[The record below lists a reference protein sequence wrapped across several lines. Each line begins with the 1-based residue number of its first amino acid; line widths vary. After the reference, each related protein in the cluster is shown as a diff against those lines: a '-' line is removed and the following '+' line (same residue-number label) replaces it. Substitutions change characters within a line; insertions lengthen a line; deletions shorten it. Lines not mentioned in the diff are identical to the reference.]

1 MTPLVDLVIRTSPA
15 LAKRLLDNGAADIIT
30 RMADGKFDAI
40 TKCIVSVLTPND
52 APLSNN
58 ILNAISI
65 AKYGTN
71 PALGLG
77 IDLLKIAGVVT
88 STIKMNGISK
98 DVKIIL
104 SKVGEI
110 CVSLNVV
117 KTISYLNMGIGLVN
131 LGTEIAG
138 IIYIGKRLNDVQKSI
153 GQLSTQIGQLKTM
166 LTNERISYFHR
177 LCLRFGSISVRL
189 RDNDFV
195 DRKEIEELLID
206 MRAFMSEMIRNIYY
220 DAIDAEIILEMIFTL
235 LSAYVSLLNVFV
247 RDYYFEKGRFQDNI
261 ETYSNQ
267 LFSELLD
274 DKFIKIVGDYLVVK
288 KGLQISEALS
298 ALQTQQLLVTNC
310 MLQHQD
316 NIDLIKLL
324 GTKKDYLTLMN
335 ALNQYSEDEMEKLI
349 PIIEKK
355 TGRSDCREVI
365 KKIMRENTLAA
376 C

>member
-1 MTPLVDLVIRTSPA
+1 MTSMVDLVIRTSPA

-30 RMADGKFDAI
+30 RRADGKFDAI
-40 TKCIVSVLTPND
+40 TKCIVSMLTPND
-52 APLSNN
+52 AQLSNT
-58 ILNAISI
+58 ILNVINV
-65 AKYGTN
+65 AKYATN

-77 IDLLKIAGVVT
+77 IDLLKISGVIT
-88 STIKMNGISK
+88 SSIKMNRISRDIK
-98 DVKIIL
+98 TIL
-104 SKVGEI
+104 SRVGEI

-117 KTISYLNMGIGLVN
+117 KDISYLNLGIGLVN

-153 GQLSTQIGQLKTM
+153 EQLSTQIGQLKSM

-189 RDNDFV
+189 KDNDLV

-206 MRAFMSEMIRNIYY
+206 MRAFISEMIRNLYY

-235 LSAYVSLLNVFV
+235 LSAYVSLLDVFV
-247 RDYYFEKGRFQDNI
+247 RDYYFEKGRFQDNL
-261 ETYSNQ
+261 ETYSIQ
-267 LFSELLD
+267 LFNELLD
-274 DKFIKIVGDYLVVK
+274 DKFIKIIGDYLVVK

-298 ALQTQQLLVTNC
+298 ALQTQQLLVANC

-324 GTKKDYLTLMN
+324 GTKEDYLTLMN
-335 ALNQYSEDEMEKLI
+335 ALNQYSEGEIEKLI

-355 TGRSDCREVI
+355 TGRGDCREVVE
-365 KKIMRENTLAA
+365 KIIRENAVVA